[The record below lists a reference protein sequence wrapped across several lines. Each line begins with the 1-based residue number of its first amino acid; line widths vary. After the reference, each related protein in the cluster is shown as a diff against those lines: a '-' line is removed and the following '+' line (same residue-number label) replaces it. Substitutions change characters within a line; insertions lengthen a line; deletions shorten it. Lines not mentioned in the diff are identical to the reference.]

1 MKGVGEVK
9 SLSGVS
15 VNLNERTFVG
25 AVGWESESVGI
36 LGDSGEILAN

>member
-1 MKGVGEVK
+1 VKGVGEVK

-25 AVGWESESVGI
+25 AVGWESESVSI
-36 LGDSGEILAN
+36 LGNLGGILAN